1 MCGCVLKKVWTSV
14 CARAWS
20 DSFAPTLQC
29 WCCTWVTRK
38 MEARWTLHKRRCF
51 WGARPVCWGVRC
63 LSHFIL
69 AVQESVAKTPA
80 CDGNN
85 MQQLQTAVWTHHKS
99 SSISLLS
106 ISPCVYNGAPV
117 PLREV
122 RGGVCECVYGTL
134 QTYSD
139 LHQFT
144 HLKTSLL
151 VTITDNWC
159 RTLPTWKI
167 PQTKLNK

>member
-14 CARAWS
+14 CARGWS
-20 DSFAPTLQC
+20 DSFAPTLHC

-38 MEARWTLHKRRCF
+38 MEARWTLHKWRCF
-51 WGARPVCWGVRC
+51 WSARPFCWGVRC
-63 LSHFIL
+63 LSRFIL
-69 AVQESVAKTPA
+69 AVQESDEKTPA
-80 CDGNN
+80 WDGNN

-122 RGGVCECVYGTL
+122 RGGACECVYGTL

-144 HLKTSLL
+144 YLKTIAIKQL
-151 VTITDNWC
+151 I
-159 RTLPTWKI
+159 RTHPTWKI
-167 PQTKLNK
+167 PQTMWLV